1 MLAFAFMNPQSIRL
15 LLDRSRYEGIV
26 LPPVGLKADSVVKVY
41 TEALEVKRQSTPV
54 FIYPDVPTLT
64 TVVRSGALDVTTG
77 KHILCASVS
86 VLARHG
92 VDALDASAND
102 AMWRVRANLSSIMNN
117 ALAKDNGIQ
126 DETIDRLVSAP
137 ELPEQK
143 FSNPIVKVDEKPCV
157 DFSEIA
163 NMLGSHDQKREILV
177 ALLRYLTWGY
187 VAQHA
192 AALGGTA
199 LEITRAAVGKLLVAN
214 NKAFAADVKARGLR
228 IPVTVLARART
239 MFKTSA
245 PASIINFAIKR
256 FGSKRPYSLA
266 VAESGCLS
274 SNAALVELA
283 GLKLEDFPRPA
294 QASVAPVRVASHN
307 MAGLTTIVEPG
318 TYSFTQIMH
327 LIGEHVEH
335 AFDVVRRTNSRIVF
349 NRNPSW
355 QDNDNCW
362 SIDTGNDFFM
372 VFDGI
377 KYRFCTAD
385 SAQPVPENK
394 VTLDSPKVVIRR
406 PAAAPAPAP
415 AASRKN
421 SKAAPAPAPKPA
433 AARCVESKQPARKAL
448 QAPASTPAPTTK
460 AVARPK
466 RTEPVPA
473 PAPVPVRKRTAAA
486 PAPAPAPV
494 KRGAAAPAPARAG
507 NVKAAKPPRR

>member
-26 LPPVGLKADSVVKVY
+26 LPPVGLKADSVVKMY
-41 TEALEVKRQSTPV
+41 TESLEMQRQSVPV

-137 ELPEQK
+137 ELPEQR

-157 DFSEIA
+157 DFSELA
-163 NMLGSHDQKREILV
+163 SMLGNHDQKREILV

-187 VAQHA
+187 VAPQA
-192 AALGGTA
+192 SALGGTA
-199 LEITRAAVGKLLVAN
+199 LEITRAAVAKLLVAN

-228 IPVTVLARART
+228 IPVAVLARART

-274 SNAALVELA
+274 ANAALVELA

-349 NRNPSW
+349 NRNPTW

-362 SIDTGNDFFM
+362 TIDTGNDFFM

-377 KYRFCTAD
+377 KYRFCTAE

-406 PAAAPAPAP
+406 PAAAAAPAP
-415 AASRKN
+415 TSRKN
-421 SKAAPAPAPKPA
+421 SKAAPAPAPKA
-433 AARCVESKQPARKAL
+433 AAASRAEVKPARKVL
-448 QAPASTPAPTTK
+448 QVPAPSQTK
-460 AVARPK
+460 AVTRSKKTAPAA
-466 RTEPVPA
+466 VPA
-473 PAPVPVRKRTAAA
+473 PVR
-486 PAPAPAPV
+486 
-494 KRGAAAPAPARAG
+494 KRGAAAPAPALAPIKRGTNAPASRAG
-507 NVKAAKPPRR
+507 SVKAAKPPRR